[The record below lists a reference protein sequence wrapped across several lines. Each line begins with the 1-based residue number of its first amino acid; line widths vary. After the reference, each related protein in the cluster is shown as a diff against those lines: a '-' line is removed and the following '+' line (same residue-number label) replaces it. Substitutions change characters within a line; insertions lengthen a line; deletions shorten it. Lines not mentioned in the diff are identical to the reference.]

1 MWEFH
6 PSSEQILLITCDA
19 NQLGHRNQ
27 SCTPEK
33 KPDTVKKKKKSS
45 PPARPASNLSPP
57 RMFIP
62 MGSAFALSSISA
74 RDLPLFLA
82 ALLPSAARRTW
93 QRALQ
98 RAAGAPDWEKH
109 KLAKRLRVSAAQSS
123 PHLGDA
129 SFVAVSH
136 HPNTS
141 AASSLLCL
149 RRSLKPGSFM
159 LSSAGSLPP
168 RSSSNRLLCFVI
180 FFPKGMKRNAS

>member
-6 PSSEQILLITCDA
+6 PSSEQILLITRDA
-19 NQLGHRNQ
+19 NHLGHRNQ
-27 SCTPEK
+27 SCTTEK
-33 KPDTVKKKKKSS
+33 KPDTVKKKKILSS
-45 PPARPASNLSPP
+45 SKTCVTFIAFSQDVYSNGLCLCPFFHLSVRPASI
-57 RMFIP
+57 F
-62 MGSAFALSSISA
+62 GIS
-74 RDLPLFLA
+74 
-82 ALLPSAARRTW
+82 RTW

-180 FFPKGMKRNAS
+180 FFPKGMKRNTS